1 MPLLRPC
8 SFACGVG
15 FVLSAVNIAEV
26 CMKTIKRF
34 MILSMVCVLFLSGC
48 SFKTAK
54 QPEVQQN
61 DVQKTAVLY
70 FGDKEGTDLTAV
82 NLEIA
87 DKTRDEL
94 PRYVMEKLLEGP
106 TDPELSRSVRAGTQ
120 LISLAEDQG
129 QVTIDLT
136 KEFYNEESIYDVLAM
151 AAIVKSLC
159 SIRGID
165 RVLLTVEGQPLQTE
179 SGAALGVLKESDV
192 VFDADALSEEESNIT
207 LYFSDLNAE
216 YLVKEIRRIQVP
228 RGESLEKLIVT
239 ELIRGPKG
247 QNAGR
252 TVPQETK
259 IRSVETKD
267 RVCFVNLSSEFVS
280 KNNVGTSAEKLTIYS
295 IVNSLTE
302 LSNIDKVQFLIE
314 GEKKDVYQHMIFNE
328 PIERDISM
336 IQK

>member
-1 MPLLRPC
+1 
-8 SFACGVG
+8 
-15 FVLSAVNIAEV
+15 
-26 CMKTIKRF
+26 MKTIKRYT
-34 MILSMVCVLFLSGC
+34 LFLIIGVFLLSGC
-48 SFKTAK
+48 RAQAPNQSDSLSTA
-54 QPEVQQN
+54 
-61 DVQKTAVLY
+61 VQKTAVLY
-70 FGDKEGTDLTAV
+70 FANKEGTDLTAV
-82 NLEIA
+82 NLEIENQ
-87 DKTRDEL
+87 TREEL
-94 PRYVMEKLLEGP
+94 PRYVIEKLLEGP
-106 TDPELSRSVRAGTQ
+106 TDPDLSRSVRVGTQ

-129 QVTIDLT
+129 QVTLDVT
-136 KEFYNEESIYDVLAM
+136 KEFYNEESIYDVLAL
-151 AAIVKSLC
+151 ASVVKSLC

-165 RVLLTVEGQPLQTE
+165 RVLLTVEGQPLQTAGGE
-179 SGAALGVLKESDV
+179 ALGVLKESDV
-192 VFDADALSEEESNIT
+192 VFDADALSEEESNVT

-216 YLVKEIRRIQVP
+216 YLVKEIRRIRIS

-239 ELIRGPKG
+239 ELIRGPKT

-252 TVPQETK
+252 TLPQETK

-280 KNNVGTSAEKLTIYS
+280 KNNVGVAAEKLTIFS

-314 GEKKDVYQHMIFNE
+314 GEKKDVYQHMVFNE